1 MNLDPESKKIKVD
14 DCLLK
19 NVLIIDY
26 SKVKKKKRKKK
37 IALGNTEV

>member
-1 MNLDPESKKIKVD
+1 MNLDPESKRIKV

-26 SKVKKKKRKKK
+26 SKLKKKKEENSIRKY
-37 IALGNTEV
+37 